1 MGLAPYGRPVYKD
14 LILEHLIDL
23 KPDGSFWLDMEYFNY
38 CQGLTMT
45 SRRFHELFGGPPRS
59 PESTLEQRHMD
70 LAASIQA
77 VTEEVVL
84 RIGRHVH
91 ARDRA

>member
-1 MGLAPYGRPVYKD
+1 MGLAPYGQPVYQD

-45 SRRFHELFGGPPRS
+45 NRRFDRLFGGPPR
-59 PESTLEQRHMD
+59 PPGV
-70 LAASIQA
+70 AAGAAAHGPGGQHPGGD
-77 VTEEVVL
+77 
-84 RIGRHVH
+84 RGGR
-91 ARDRA
+91 APDRPPRPSADRA